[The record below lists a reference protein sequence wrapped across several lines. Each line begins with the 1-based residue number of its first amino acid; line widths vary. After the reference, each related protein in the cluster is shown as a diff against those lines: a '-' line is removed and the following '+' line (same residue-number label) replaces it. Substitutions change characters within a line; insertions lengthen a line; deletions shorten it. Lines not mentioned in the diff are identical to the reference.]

1 MNIDF
6 QLEHALNRYAG
17 HHELLDRIAVRVA
30 ESQVEVAA
38 VVFVALALG
47 LVLRRRRIVAG
58 TTIALVAAAVAL
70 AGNVVIP
77 TIWARQRPFVAHPH
91 TVRLLT
97 HHPPDAGFPSD
108 HAAALAAIAV
118 ALLFFVRW
126 LGAVTAVWAL
136 LVGVARVYVGEHY
149 PADVV
154 AGYLLGALAAAA
166 VVLALRRLADAS
178 AVTRLPRVA
187 RDTLALARR

>member
-17 HHELLDRIAVRVA
+17 HHELLDRVAVRVA

-38 VVFVALALG
+38 VVFVALAVG
-47 LVLRRRRIVAG
+47 LVLRRRRLVAG
-58 TTIALVAAAVAL
+58 ATLALVSAAAAL
-70 AGNVVIP
+70 AGNIAIS
-77 TIWARQRPFVAHPH
+77 TIWARERPFVAHPH
-91 TVRLLT
+91 TVTLLT

-108 HAAALAAIAV
+108 HAAALAAIAC

-126 LGAVTAVWAL
+126 LGVAAAVWAL

-149 PADVV
+149 PADVI
-154 AGYLLGALAAAA
+154 AGYLLGAVAAAA
-166 VVLALRRLADAS
+166 VVLALRRLADAR
-178 AVTRLPRVA
+178 AVTRLPRIA
-187 RDTLALARR
+187 RATLALARR